1 MKIIVPMAGRGS
13 RLRPQTFVTPKPLI
27 HIAGKSI
34 LEQLLSDV
42 IQLIDEPVKEIIF
55 IIGPPIIFDNSIIKL
70 LNKLAEKFET
80 KPIITRQLK
89 PLGTGDAV
97 LCAKE
102 HMQGKAFVIYPDT
115 LVRFK
120 GKFNSLLD
128 VIIWT
133 KKVKNPKS
141 YGVVKL
147 DSRDQ
152 IVDLVEHPQ
161 KFVSDLAVIGI
172 YYFKKIEL
180 LREQLELALKSQKNK
195 SKGMTR
201 AEAEEYCK
209 QEINKKFDN

>member
-13 RLRPQTFVTPKPLI
+13 RLRPQTFITPKPLI
-27 HIAGKSI
+27 HVAGKSI

-55 IIGPPIIFDNSIIKL
+55 IIGPPIIFDNSIINL

-80 KPIITRQLK
+80 KSIITRQLK

-115 LVRFK
+115 LVRFR

-133 KKVKNPKS
+133 KK
-141 YGVVKL
+141 
-147 DSRDQ
+147 D
-152 IVDLVEHPQ
+152 
-161 KFVSDLAVIGI
+161 
-172 YYFKKIEL
+172 
-180 LREQLELALKSQKNK
+180 
-195 SKGMTR
+195 
-201 AEAEEYCK
+201 
-209 QEINKKFDN
+209 